1 VSAVAFDFDGCLV
14 ESRGAILPSLR
25 VALVEHGLPALPD
38 DDLAFLIG
46 PPLESGL
53 AELLLRLGAD
63 VGLAPSLV
71 TSYRADYRQH
81 MKDRTTVMPG
91 MDAALRKIGAARGA
105 CVVTSKPGVLAAEI
119 AGHLGLLDAVTFVEG
134 PSLQME
140 SETKTETLA
149 RALARLDIGVMVG
162 DRHHDVDAG
171 RAHGLTTVGV
181 LWGMGDLDELTQSQP
196 DHVVA
201 TPDELVE
208 LLT

>member
-1 VSAVAFDFDGCLV
+1 VTAVAFDFDGCLV

-38 DDLAFLIG
+38 EDLAFLIG

-63 VGLAPSLV
+63 VGLAPALV
-71 TSYRADYRQH
+71 LSYRADYRQH
-81 MKDRTTVMPG
+81 MRDRTKLFPG
-91 MDAALRKIGAARGA
+91 IDAAVRKIGAARGA
-105 CVVTSKPGVLAAEI
+105 CIVTSKPGVLAAEI
-119 AGHLGLLDAVTFVEG
+119 ADHLGVLDAMAFVEG
-134 PSLQME
+134 PSLGME
-140 SETKTETLA
+140 QETKTETLA
-149 RALARLDIGVMVG
+149 RALTRLEIGVMVG

-181 LWGMGDLDELTQSQP
+181 LWGMGDADELSQA
-196 DHVVA
+196 DHLVSA
-201 TPDELVE
+201 PDELVE